1 MPSAV
6 VALGNLAVAALIVE
20 RALAFI
26 FEHEWFK
33 RWTTNDDDSS
43 RFPGLKGLFTIT
55 ISLVISFGY
64 GLDILGIV
72 FDDPSHQTLGRI
84 LTGFVI
90 AGGSSGVLAV
100 FQGYLGMGKDSRD
113 AIMQAKIAKA
123 ESDRKVADHSAKEA
137 KARLDKAEAEKKL
150 ATQLLTAG
158 QGAAG

>member
-6 VALGNLAVAALIVE
+6 IALGNLVVAALIVE

-26 FEHEWFK
+26 FEYEWFK
-33 RWTTNDDDSS
+33 RWTSKDDDSS
-43 RFPGLKGLFTIT
+43 KWPGLKGLLTIV
-55 ISLVISFGY
+55 ISLGISFGY

-72 FDDPSHQTLGRI
+72 FDDPSHATFGRI

-100 FQGYLGMGKDSRD
+100 FQGYLGIGKDSRD

-123 ESDRKVADHSAKEA
+123 KSDRKVAEHNADEA
-137 KARLDKAEAEKKL
+137 KARLDKAESEKKM
-150 ATQLLTAG
+150 AAKLLGSG
-158 QGAAG
+158 QEPPG